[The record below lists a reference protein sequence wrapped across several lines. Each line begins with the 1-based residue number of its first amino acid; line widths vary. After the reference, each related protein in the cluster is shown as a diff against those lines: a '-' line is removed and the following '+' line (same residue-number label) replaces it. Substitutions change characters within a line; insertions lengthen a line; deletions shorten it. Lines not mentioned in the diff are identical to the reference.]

1 MGDSHR
7 RLSLHVQRNLWKV
20 NPKGGTMFEFVTQHQ
35 FWPAVVIYWI
45 FSAAVSSMPEPNSN
59 GNPGYLWARPG

>member
-1 MGDSHR
+1 
-7 RLSLHVQRNLWKV
+7 
-20 NPKGGTMFEFVTQHQ
+20 MFEFVTQHQ